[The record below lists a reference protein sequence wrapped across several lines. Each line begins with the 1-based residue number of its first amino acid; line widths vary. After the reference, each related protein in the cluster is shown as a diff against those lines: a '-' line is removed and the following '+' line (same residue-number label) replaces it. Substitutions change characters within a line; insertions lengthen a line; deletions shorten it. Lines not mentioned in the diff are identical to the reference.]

1 MKASVGEKYGK
12 MDFRL
17 KIENRN
23 SVVLLSEIMNF
34 VEELSTIRD
43 SYDKVR

>member
-1 MKASVGEKYGK
+1 MT
-12 MDFRL
+12 FRF

-34 VEELSTIRD
+34 IEELSKIRD
-43 SYDKVR
+43 SYENK